1 MESSTNQDEVGSR
14 APSPEP
20 DAVRPRIRGVDVARA
35 LAIIGMF
42 AVHIGPTEADGLAG
56 RLYALPHGRAAI
68 LFLLVAGVGVSLL
81 ASSRTTS
88 TAEARL
94 KLAWRAVL
102 LLPAGLAL
110 QLLDHGVFVILQD
123 YALLFVLGILVL
135 PLDDRRL
142 LGLGAGFW
150 VLGSVL
156 YRWGEINFPEAF
168 AVENVALTDPAGEI
182 VHGLLLSG
190 PYPFVTWGAPFLLG
204 MWIGRRDLRDPGVR
218 ARLIWW
224 GGGAAIVAVVQ
235 SAGLMQLLG
244 VSHGAGGWERLL
256 VQHPHSQMPF
266 WLLGSTGVAVL
277 VLGLSLV
284 AADVAG
290 RLLWPIVAS
299 GQLALTIYVGHIVAL
314 HVWHETLTSSDVGEA
329 TALVAGFSVA
339 GALFATLWRG
349 VLRRGPLEL
358 LLHVP
363 VGRRRLGEH
372 RDATG
377 TRARPPR

>member
-1 MESSTNQDEVGSR
+1 MDASTSLGHTRVAPDESPAARVRSR
-14 APSPEP
+14 
-20 DAVRPRIRGVDVARA
+20 IWGIDVARA
-35 LAIIGMF
+35 LAIVGMF
-42 AVHIGPTEADGLAG
+42 AVHIGPTETKGLAG

-81 ASSRTTS
+81 AGSRTTS
-88 TAEARL
+88 RAEARL

-123 YALLFVLGILVL
+123 YAVLFVLGIAVL
-135 PLDDRRL
+135 GLDDRWL

-150 VLGSVL
+150 VLGSIVH
-156 YRWGEINFPEAF
+156 RWGRITFPEAF
-168 AVENVALTDPAGEI
+168 VREEVVLSDPAGEI

-190 PYPFVTWGAPFLLG
+190 PYPFITWGAPFLVG
-204 MWIGRRDLRDPGVR
+204 MWIGRRDLRDPRVR

-224 GGGAAIVAVVQ
+224 GGGAAAVAAVQ
-235 SAGLMQLLG
+235 SAGLMELLD
-244 VSHGAGGWERLL
+244 VPQAAGGWGRLL
-256 VQHPHSQMPF
+256 VQHPHSQTPF

-284 AADVAG
+284 AADRTG

-299 GQLALTIYVGHIVAL
+299 GQLALSIYVGHLVAL
-314 HVWHETLTSSDVGEA
+314 HVWHGALTSDGVGEA
-329 TALVAGFSVA
+329 AALVAGFTIA
-339 GALFATLWRG
+339 GTLFATAWRAA
-349 VLRRGPLEL
+349 LRRGPLEL

-363 VGRRRLGEH
+363 LGRRRPG
-372 RDATG
+372 G
-377 TRARPPR
+377 